1 MKHIQIITTPIPA
14 KAESVAEVAG
24 MFSKLST
31 MASASTA
38 AIGSLT
44 ASVNFWNLLADQ
56 PNEIANGQ
64 KGL

>member
-1 MKHIQIITTPIPA
+1 MKHIQTITSAIPS

-24 MFSKLST
+24 LFSKLST

-38 AIGSLT
+38 AIGTLT

-64 KGL
+64 KGI